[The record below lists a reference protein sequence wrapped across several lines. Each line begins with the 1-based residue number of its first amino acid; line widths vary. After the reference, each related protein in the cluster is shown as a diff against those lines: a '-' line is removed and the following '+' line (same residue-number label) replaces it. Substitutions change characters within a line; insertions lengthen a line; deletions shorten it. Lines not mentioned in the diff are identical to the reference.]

1 MIATI
6 SSATVLGVTGH
17 PVRVEVHVANGLPAF
32 NVVGQPDSSCRE
44 ARDRTRAAIVSSKLT
59 WPQARITVNL
69 APSALRKVGAHLDL
83 AMALGILAAS
93 DQVPVEALDG
103 IGVLGELGLD
113 GSIRRLAGAV
123 PLVDAVVGRRL
134 VIPAA
139 SAVEAM
145 VVGNHEVLPA
155 FDLVGVVACLRGEVE
170 WTRPPSVHPA
180 PPPRSVPDLAD
191 VQGQP
196 VARLAVEVAAAGGH
210 NLLLIGPPG
219 AGKTMLAQRL
229 PGVLPPLDAVD
240 SLEATRVHSAAGL
253 TLPADGLIRHPPY
266 RAPHHGASAVA
277 MVGGGSATLR
287 PGEISLAT
295 NGVLFLD
302 ELAEFP
308 SSVLDAL
315 RQPLEEGVIRV
326 SRASASATLPARFL
340 LVGAMNPCPCGD
352 GRGTDCRCT
361 DAQRARYRRR
371 LSGPLADRFDLRLEM
386 GVPAVDELL
395 TARRSETS
403 IAVAARV
410 LAARQRARTRG
421 YRCNAD
427 IPASELDQF
436 GALDVDATATLERAL
451 SDGTLSA
458 RGMHRLR
465 RVALTLADLDERDRV
480 ARSDVVSAL
489 SMRASMAVM
498 V

>member
-1 MIATI
+1 MLATI
-6 SSATVLGVTGH
+6 SSATMLGVTGH

-32 NVVGQPDSSCRE
+32 NVVGQPDTSCRE
-44 ARDRTRAAIVSSKLT
+44 ARDRARAAIVSCKLT

-69 APSALRKVGAHLDL
+69 APSALPKVGAHLDL

-93 DQVPVEALDG
+93 DQVPVGALDG
-103 IGVLGELGLD
+103 VGVLGELGLD
-113 GSIRRLAGAV
+113 GSVRRLVGAV
-123 PLVDAVVGRRL
+123 PLVDAVVGSRL
-134 VIPAA
+134 ILPIS
-139 SAVEAM
+139 SAVEAL
-145 VVGNHEVLPA
+145 VVGAHEVLPA
-155 FDLVGVVACLRGEVE
+155 FDLAGVAACLRGETA
-170 WTRPPSVHPA
+170 WPRPPTVRPV
-180 PPPRSVPDLAD
+180 PDLPVVPDLAD

-196 VARLAVEVAAAGGH
+196 VARLALEVAAAGAH

-229 PGVLPPLDAVD
+229 PGILPPLDAANA
-240 SLEATRVHSAAGL
+240 LETTRIHSAAGL
-253 TLPADGLIRHPPY
+253 TLPPDGLIRHPPY

-308 SSVLDAL
+308 ASVLDAL

-326 SRASASATLPARFL
+326 SRALASAALPARFL

-352 GRGTDCRCT
+352 GRGTHCRCSE
-361 DAQRARYRRR
+361 AQRARYRRR
-371 LSGPLADRFDLRLEM
+371 LSGPLADRFDLRLEV
-386 GVPAVDELL
+386 GVPAVDDLL
-395 TARRSETS
+395 TAERAETS
-403 IAVAARV
+403 EVVAVRV
-410 LAARQRARTRG
+410 AAARQRAWERG

-427 IPASELDQF
+427 MPASELDRF
-436 GALDVDATATLERAL
+436 GPLDGDATMALERAL
-451 SDGTLSA
+451 SDGALSA

-465 RVALTLADLDERDRV
+465 RVALTLADLDGRTGVSRTDI
-480 ARSDVVSAL
+480 VSAL
-489 SMRASMAVM
+489 SMRASLAVM